1 MQTVKTLLA
10 SIILGSLA
18 FFLFV
23 IGLGFMML
31 MLITMLIAG
40 LFVNPQKKAR
50 WQQKWS
56 QAWVQRQPFG
66 KTGKASNTDVIEGQ
80 YTVVESH

>member
-10 SIILGSLA
+10 SIVLGSLA

-23 IGLGFMML
+23 IGLGFMMF

-40 LFVNPQKKAR
+40 LFVNPQKKAQ

-56 QAWVQRQPFG
+56 PAWVQRQQFG
-66 KTGKASNTDVIEGQ
+66 KNGKASNTDVIEGQ